1 MESVRTVKG
10 KLLGIIEL
18 IKFEHS
24 IFALPFAMIALFMV
38 YDGRLPDPVKTF
50 WIIMAMIS
58 ARSAAMAFNR
68 IADYGYD
75 SRNPRT
81 STRPLQARKVSLREA
96 WIFTV
101 IATFIFVFSA
111 AMLNWTA
118 FWLSF
123 TVLPVLFGYS
133 YTKRFSAFSHLIL
146 GLNLGVSAMGAW
158 VGVTSYVSFTS
169 ILLCGGITFWVAGFD
184 IFYALQ
190 DIDFDRQ
197 EGLVSIPV
205 RIGPDKALTVAL
217 IFHIVAI
224 VFFISAGVSG
234 HLGSIFYGGL
244 AVIAAILFYEHWLV
258 AKRGLSHINIAFFT
272 LNGVVSILFFCFTM
286 ADILIRKHI
295 E

>member
-10 KLLGIIEL
+10 KFLGIIEL

-50 WIIMAMIS
+50 WIILAMIS

-81 STRPLQARKVSLREA
+81 STRPLQAKKVSLREA

-101 IATFIFVFSA
+101 VATFIFVLSA

-133 YTKRFSAFSHLIL
+133 YTKRFSALSHLIL
-146 GLNLGVSAMGAW
+146 GLNLGVSTMGAW
-158 VGVTSYVSFTS
+158 VSVTAYVAPTS
-169 ILLCGGITFWVAGFD
+169 ILLCAGITFWVAGFD

-190 DIDFDRQ
+190 DIEFDKK
-197 EGLVSIPV
+197 EGLTSIPV
-205 RIGPDKALTVAL
+205 RLGPDRARTVAL
-217 IFHIVAI
+217 IFHIIALA
-224 VFFISAGVSG
+224 FFISAGVFWQ
-234 HLGSIFYGGL
+234 LGGIFYGGL
-244 AVIAAILFYEHWLV
+244 TIIAIILFSEHWLV
-258 AKRGLSHINIAFFT
+258 AKRGLAHINMAFFT

-286 ADILIRKHI
+286 ADILISKNI
-295 E
+295 

>member
-1 MESVRTVKG
+1 MGSVRAVKG
-10 KLLGIIEL
+10 KFLGIIEL

-38 YDGRLPDPVKTF
+38 YDGQLPDPIKTF
-50 WIIMAMIS
+50 WIVVAMVS

-68 IADYGYD
+68 IADYNYD

-96 WIFTV
+96 WVFT
-101 IATFIFVFSA
+101 IAATLIFVFSA

-133 YTKRFSAFSHLIL
+133 YTKRFSSLSHLIL

-158 VGVTSYVSFTS
+158 VGVTAYVSPTS
-169 ILLCGGITFWVAGFD
+169 ILLCAGITFWVAGFD

-190 DIDFDRQ
+190 DIEFDKK

-205 RIGPDKALTVAL
+205 RIGPDKARVVAL
-217 IFHIVAI
+217 MFHIIAL
-224 VFFISAGVSG
+224 VFFISAGITRQ
-234 HLGSIFYGGL
+234 LGGIFYGGL
-244 AVIAAILFYEHWLV
+244 AIIAIILFYEHWLV
-258 AKRGLSHINIAFFT
+258 AKRGLTHINMAFFT

-286 ADILIRKHI
+286 ADILIRKNT
-295 E
+295 

>member
-1 MESVRTVKG
+1 
-10 KLLGIIEL
+10 
-18 IKFEHS
+18 
-24 IFALPFAMIALFMV
+24 
-38 YDGRLPDPVKTF
+38 
-50 WIIMAMIS
+50 MIS

-81 STRPLQARKVSLREA
+81 SKRPLQARKVSLREA
-96 WIFTV
+96 WVFTV
-101 IATFIFVFSA
+101 IATLLFVFSA

-133 YTKRFSAFSHLIL
+133 YTKRFSALSHLIL

-158 VGVTSYVSFTS
+158 VGVTAYVSPTS

-190 DIDFDRQ
+190 DIEFDRQ

-205 RIGPDKALTVAL
+205 RLGPDKALTIAL
-217 IFHIVAI
+217 IFHII
-224 VFFISAGVSG
+224 SLVFFIAAGISWR
-234 HLGSIFYGGL
+234 LGSIFYGGL
-244 AVIAAILFYEHWLV
+244 AVITAILFYEHWLV
-258 AKRGLSHINIAFFT
+258 AKRGLTHINMAFFT

-286 ADILIRKHI
+286 ADILMKKNIG
-295 E
+295 

>member
-10 KLLGIIEL
+10 KFLGIIEL

-50 WIIMAMIS
+50 WIILAMIS

-81 STRPLQARKVSLREA
+81 STRPLQARKVSLKEA
-96 WIFTV
+96 WVFTV
-101 IATFIFVFSA
+101 MATFIFVFSA
-111 AMLNWTA
+111 AMLNRTA

-133 YTKRFSAFSHLIL
+133 YTKRFSALSHLIL

-158 VGVTSYVSFTS
+158 VGVTAYVAPTS
-169 ILLCGGITFWVAGFD
+169 ILLCAGITFWVAGFD

-190 DIDFDRQ
+190 DIEFDKK
-197 EGLVSIPV
+197 EGLISIPV
-205 RIGPDKALTVAL
+205 RLGPDRARTVAL
-217 IFHIVAI
+217 IFHIIALA
-224 VFFISAGVSG
+224 FFISAGVSWQ
-234 HLGSIFYGGL
+234 LGSIFYGGL
-244 AVIAAILFYEHWLV
+244 TVIAIILFSEHWLV
-258 AKRGLSHINIAFFT
+258 AKRGLTHINMAFFT

-286 ADILIRKHI
+286 ADILIRKNT
-295 E
+295 